1 MLEIIIGQNASG
13 KTLYLY
19 NCIKAEIEKGNIDFA
34 SNLNKLSYEDLE
46 FNTERIEILYDVIDT
61 AEEIIETNEVLNIK
75 ADEKFS
81 KAFLEIISILC
92 KDASTFFLDE
102 PEQGLSRRELDILC
116 TFLERADR
124 TYKRIVI
131 VTHCDLFIQCE
142 NIKIYSV
149 QMNKQTNEL
158 KLLEVPEDKKFEV
171 ID

>member
-19 NCIKAEIEKGNIDFA
+19 NCIKAEIAKGDTDFV
-34 SNLNKLSYEDLE
+34 SNLNKLSYEDLK

-61 AEEIIETNEVLNIK
+61 AEEIITTNEVLNIK

-81 KAFLEIISILC
+81 KAFLEIISIIC
-92 KDASTFFLDE
+92 KDASTLFIDE
-102 PEQGLSRRELDILC
+102 PEQGLSNRELYILAN
-116 TFLERADR
+116 FLDRAEE

-131 VTHCDLFIQCE
+131 TTHSELLADTE
-142 NIKIYSV
+142 YAKAYTVKMS
-149 QMNKQTNEL
+149 NKTNEL
-158 KLLEVPEDKKFEV
+158 KLIKVPEEKVLEV